1 MPEGLSFETAAAITE
16 GENYAL
22 VDIKAANLTRGQN
35 VMIYEA
41 SGAIGSAAVQ
51 LLKHYGAHVTAVCNT
66 KNIEIV

>member
-41 SGAIGSAAVQ
+41 SGAIGSAAV
-51 LLKHYGAHVTAVCNT
+51 
-66 KNIEIV
+66 